1 MVNPPTNTRS
11 DFAPYR
17 QITLGNGADPAIAV
31 LLVEDN
37 AGDVRLL
44 QEFLGE
50 VASTR
55 FELIHTDRL
64 DNAIACLAQNR
75 FDIVLLDLSL
85 PDSQGLDTFLELHR
99 QAPGLPIIVL
109 TGLDDE
115 TLAIKAMHEGAQ
127 DYLPKGQVDGH
138 LLGRSIRYAIERQ
151 RSEEALRDSEAR
163 YRSVVLAMQEGIIL
177 QQADGTIL
185 TCNTSAER
193 ILALPVAEILGHT
206 SCDLSWRAVH
216 EDGSPFP
223 CESYPAMVTLQTG
236 QPCSNVVLGIHRHD
250 DGALTWI
257 AMNSQPLFYPGESLP
272 YAVIT
277 SFTDITEKKQ
287 LEAQFLHAQRLE
299 SLGTLA
305 GGIAHDLNNILT
317 PILGV
322 VQLLPLKLPNL
333 DPRTQNL
340 INLLE
345 TSAQRGVDLVKQ
357 ILSFT
362 RGIEGKPNL
371 VKVQHLIAEIRQII
385 QQTFPK
391 SIELSI
397 DLPQDLW
404 TISVDGTQLHQV
416 FMNFCINARDAMP
429 QGGILSISA
438 ENFWADENYARMNL
452 DARVGPYVA
461 ITFTDTGTG
470 IAPEILDR
478 VFDPFFT
485 TKKIGEGTGLG
496 LATVMGILKN
506 HRGFLKVE
514 SEVGKGTRFQ
524 IYLPAAESVEIQPEV
539 AIAPLG
545 GQGELILVVDD
556 ERSIQEIVQVSLE
569 QYNYR
574 VITASDGIEAIAEYA
589 KRKDEIR
596 AILLDMMMPSLD
608 SVSTILTLQQLN
620 PNVKIIAVSGLA
632 TNEAIAKATSTSVK
646 CFLAKPF
653 TAQEILHALQT
664 VLQESPQYNEARTK
678 TIADGS

>member
-1 MVNPPTNTRS
+1 MANLPANTRR
-11 DFAPYR
+11 DLAPYR
-17 QITLGNGADPAIAV
+17 PIALGNGADPAIAV

-37 AGDVRLL
+37 AGDARLL
-44 QEFLGE
+44 QEFLSE
-50 VASTR
+50 VASAH
-55 FELIHTDRL
+55 FELIQADCL
-64 DNAIACLAQNR
+64 DEAIACLAKNR

-85 PDSQGLDTFLELHR
+85 PDSQGLDTFLALHR
-99 QAPGLPIIVL
+99 RAPGLPIIVL

-115 TLAIKAMHEGAQ
+115 TLAMRAMHEGAQ
-127 DYLPKGQVDGH
+127 DYLIKGQVDGN

-151 RSEEALRDSEAR
+151 RAEEALRDSEAR
-163 YRSVVLAMQEGIIL
+163 YRSVVLSMQEGIIL

-193 ILALPVAEILGHT
+193 ILALPVTAILGQT

-223 CESYPAMVTLQTG
+223 CEAYPAMITLQTG
-236 QPCSNVVLGIHRHD
+236 QPCSNVVLGIHRPD

-257 AMNSQPLFYPGESLP
+257 AMNSQPLFHPGESLP
-272 YAVIT
+272 HAVIT

-287 LEAQFLHAQRLE
+287 LEAQFLRTQRLE

-322 VQLLPLKLPNL
+322 VQLLPLKLPYL
-333 DPRTQNL
+333 DERTQNL
-340 INLLE
+340 LTLLE

-371 VKVQHLIAEIRQII
+371 FQVRHLISEIRQII

-397 DLPQDLW
+397 DLPANLQ
-404 TISVDGTQLHQV
+404 TIAADATQLHQV
-416 FMNFCINARDAMP
+416 FMNLCINARDAMP
-429 QGGILSISA
+429 QGGVLSISA
-438 ENFWADENYARMNL
+438 ENFYVDENYARMNL
-452 DARVGPYVA
+452 EACVGPYLVLSFA
-461 ITFTDTGTG
+461 DTGMG

-478 VFDPFFT
+478 IFDPFFT
-485 TKKIGEGTGLG
+485 TKEIGKGTGLG
-496 LATVMGILKN
+496 LSTVIGIVKN

-514 SEVGKGTRFQ
+514 SKVGKGTRFR
-524 IYLPAAESVEIQPEV
+524 IYLPAVESLETQPEQ

-545 GQGELILVVDD
+545 GQGELVLVVDD
-556 ERSIQEIVQVSLE
+556 ESSIREIIQASLE
-569 QYNYR
+569 QSNYQ
-574 VITASDGIEAIAEYA
+574 VVTASNGVEAIALYA
-589 KRKDEIR
+589 ERKHEIK

-608 SVSTILTLQQLN
+608 SVTIIMTLQQIN
-620 PNVKIIAVSGLA
+620 PNVAIIAVSGLA
-632 TNEAIAKATSTSVK
+632 TNDAVAKATSPCVK
-646 CFLAKPF
+646 HFLAKPF
-653 TAQEILHALQT
+653 TAQEILTALQT
-664 VLQESPQYNEARTK
+664 ALQRSE
-678 TIADGS
+678 

>member
-1 MVNPPTNTRS
+1 MANPPTNDRNS
-11 DFAPYR
+11 VAPY
-17 QITLGNGADPAIAV
+17 QPIALGNGADPAIAI

-37 AGDVRLL
+37 AGDARLL

-50 VASTR
+50 VTSAR
-55 FELIHTDRL
+55 FELTQADRL
-64 DNAIACLAQNR
+64 DDAIACLAQNR

-85 PDSQGLDTFLELHR
+85 PDSQGLNTFLALHR
-99 QAPGLPIIVL
+99 QAPSLPIIVL

-115 TLAIKAMHEGAQ
+115 TLAMKAMYEGAQ

-151 RSEEALRDSEAR
+151 RAEEALRDSEAR

-193 ILALPVAEILGHT
+193 ILALPVTEILGHT
-206 SCDLSWRAVH
+206 SCDLSWRAIH

-236 QPCSNVVLGIHRHD
+236 QPCSNVVLGIRRPD
-250 DGALTWI
+250 DGKLTWI
-257 AMNSQPLFYPGESLP
+257 AMNSQPLFHPDESLP
-272 YAVIT
+272 HAVIT

-287 LEAQFLHAQRLE
+287 LEAQFLRTQRLE

-322 VQLLPLKLPNL
+322 VQLLPRKLPHL
-333 DPRTQNL
+333 DERTQSL
-340 INLLE
+340 IDLLE
-345 TSAQRGVDLVKQ
+345 ISAQRGVDLVKQ

-371 VKVQHLIAEIRQII
+371 FQIRHVMSEIRQII

-391 SIELSI
+391 SIQLSI
-397 DLPQDLW
+397 DLPADLR
-404 TISVDGTQLHQV
+404 TISADATQLHQV
-416 FMNFCINARDAMP
+416 FMNLCINARDAMP
-429 QGGILSISA
+429 EGGILSIAA
-438 ENFWADENYARMNL
+438 ENFWVDENYARMNP
-452 DARVGPYVA
+452 DAHVGPYVA
-461 ITFTDTGTG
+461 ITFADTGMG

-478 VFDPFFT
+478 IFDPFFT
-485 TKKIGEGTGLG
+485 TKEIGKGTGLG
-496 LATVMGILKN
+496 LSTVMGILKN

-514 SEVGKGTRFQ
+514 SEVGKGTCFR
-524 IYLPAAESVEIQPEV
+524 IYLPAVESLESKTEE

-545 GQGELILVVDD
+545 GHGELILVVDD
-556 ERSIQEIVQVSLE
+556 ERSIQEIVQASLE
-569 QYNYR
+569 QYNYK
-574 VITASDGIEAIAEYA
+574 VITASDGIEAIALYA
-589 KRKDEIR
+589 QQKNEIG

-608 SVSTILTLQQLN
+608 SVTTILTLQQLN
-620 PNVKIIAVSGLA
+620 PDVKIIAVSGLA
-632 TNEAIAKATSTSVK
+632 TNDAVAKAISSNVK

-653 TAQEILHALQT
+653 TAQEILTALQT
-664 VLQESPQYNEARTK
+664 VLQKSP
-678 TIADGS
+678 

>member
-1 MVNPPTNTRS
+1 MANSPKNSSAHT
-11 DFAPYR
+11 AYR
-17 QITLGNGADPAIAV
+17 QTTLGNGAAPAIAV

-37 AGDVRLL
+37 AGDARLL
-44 QEFLGE
+44 QEFLRE
-50 VASTR
+50 VPSAH
-55 FELIHTDRL
+55 FELIQVERL
-64 DNAIACLAQNR
+64 DEAIACLAQYR

-85 PDSQGLDTFLELHR
+85 PDSQGLDTFLTLRR
-99 QAPGLPIIVL
+99 QMPGLPIIVL

-151 RSEEALRDSEAR
+151 RAEEALRDSEAR

-185 TCNTSAER
+185 TCNNSAER
-193 ILALPVAEILGHT
+193 ILALPVTEILGHT

-216 EDGSPFP
+216 EDRSPFP
-223 CESYPAMVTLQTG
+223 CEAYPAMLTLQTG
-236 QPCSNVVLGIHRHD
+236 KPCSNVVLGIHRPD
-250 DGALTWI
+250 DDALTWI
-257 AMNSQPLFYPGESLP
+257 AMNSQPLFHPGESLP
-272 YAVIT
+272 HAVIT

-287 LEAQFLHAQRLE
+287 LEAQFLRAQRLE

-317 PILGV
+317 PILGI
-322 VQLLPLKLPNL
+322 VQLLPLKLPHL
-333 DPRTQNL
+333 DERTQNL
-340 INLLE
+340 LNLLE

-371 VKVQHLIAEIRQII
+371 FQIRHLVSEVRQII

-391 SIELSI
+391 SIEISI
-397 DLPQDLW
+397 DLPEDLW
-404 TISVDGTQLHQV
+404 MIAADATQLHQV
-416 FMNFCINARDAMP
+416 FMNLCINARDAMP
-429 QGGILSISA
+429 EGGVLSIAA
-438 ENFWADENYARMNL
+438 ENFWVDENYARMNL
-452 DARVGPYVA
+452 DAHIGPYVA
-461 ITFTDTGTG
+461 ITVTDTGMG

-485 TKKIGEGTGLG
+485 TKEVGKGTGLG
-496 LATVMGILKN
+496 LSTVMGIVKS
-506 HRGFLKVE
+506 HRGFLQVE
-514 SEVGKGTRFQ
+514 SKVGKGTRFR
-524 IYLPAAESVEIQPEV
+524 IYLPAVESLETQTEE

-545 GQGELILVVDD
+545 GHGELILVVDD
-556 ERSIQEIVQVSLE
+556 ESSIREITQASLE
-569 QYNYR
+569 QSNYK
-574 VITASDGIEAIAEYA
+574 VVTASDGIEAIAIYA

-608 SVSTILTLQQLN
+608 SVTTILTLQQLN

-632 TNEAIAKATSTSVK
+632 TNDAVAKATSARVK

-653 TAQEILHALQT
+653 TAHEILNALQS
-664 VLQESPQYNEARTK
+664 VLQESP
-678 TIADGS
+678 

>member
-1 MVNPPTNTRS
+1 MANLPANTRR
-11 DFAPYR
+11 DLAPYR
-17 QITLGNGADPAIAV
+17 PITLGNGADPAIAI

-37 AGDVRLL
+37 AGDARLL
-44 QEFLGE
+44 QEFLSE
-50 VASTR
+50 VASAH
-55 FELIHTDRL
+55 FELFQADRL
-64 DNAIACLAQNR
+64 DEAITCLAQNR

-115 TLAIKAMHEGAQ
+115 TLAMRAMHEGAQ
-127 DYLPKGQVDGH
+127 DYLIKGQVDGN

-151 RSEEALRDSEAR
+151 RAEEALRDSEAR
-163 YRSVVLAMQEGIIL
+163 YRSVVLSMQEGIIL

-193 ILALPVAEILGHT
+193 ILALPVTAILGHT

-216 EDGSPFP
+216 EDGSHFP
-223 CESYPAMVTLQTG
+223 CESYPAMITLQTG
-236 QPCSNVVLGIHRHD
+236 QPCSNVVLGIHRPD

-257 AMNSQPLFYPGESLP
+257 AMNSQPLFHPGESLP
-272 YAVIT
+272 HAVIT

-287 LEAQFLHAQRLE
+287 LEAQFLRTQRLE

-322 VQLLPLKLPNL
+322 VQLLPLKLPHL
-333 DPRTQNL
+333 DERTQNL

-362 RGIEGKPNL
+362 RGVEGKPNL
-371 VKVQHLIAEIRQII
+371 FQVRHLISEIRQII

-397 DLPQDLW
+397 DLPGDLQ
-404 TISVDGTQLHQV
+404 TISADATQLHQV
-416 FMNFCINARDAMP
+416 FMNLCINARDAMP
-429 QGGILSISA
+429 QGGVLSISA
-438 ENFWADENYARMNL
+438 ENFYIDKNYARMNL
-452 DARVGPYVA
+452 EAHVGPYVVLSFA
-461 ITFTDTGTG
+461 DTGMG

-478 VFDPFFT
+478 IFDPFFT
-485 TKKIGEGTGLG
+485 TKEIGKGTGLG
-496 LATVMGILKN
+496 LSTVMGILKN

-514 SEVGKGTRFQ
+514 STVGKGTRFQ
-524 IYLPAAESVEIQPEV
+524 IYLPAVESLETQPE
-539 AIAPLG
+539 AATAAPG

-556 ERSIQEIVQVSLE
+556 ESSVREITQASLE
-569 QYNYR
+569 QSNYQ
-574 VITASDGIEAIAEYA
+574 VVTASDGIKAIALYA
-589 KRKDEIR
+589 ERKNEIR

-608 SVSTILTLQQLN
+608 SVTTILTLQQLN
-620 PNVKIIAVSGLA
+620 PDVIIIAVSGLA
-632 TNEAIAKATSTSVK
+632 TNDAIAKATSANVK
-646 CFLAKPF
+646 HFLAKPF
-653 TAQEILHALQT
+653 TAQELLTALQT
-664 VLQESPQYNEARTK
+664 VLQ
-678 TIADGS
+678 GSK

>member
-1 MVNPPTNTRS
+1 MANPPTNNFNNVT
-11 DFAPYR
+11 PY
-17 QITLGNGADPAIAV
+17 QPIALGNGADPAIAV

-37 AGDVRLL
+37 AGDARLL
-44 QEFLGE
+44 QEFLRE

-55 FELIHTDRL
+55 FELTQADRL
-64 DNAIACLAQNR
+64 DEAIACLAQNR

-85 PDSQGLDTFLELHR
+85 PDSQGLNTFLELHR
-99 QAPGLPIIVL
+99 QAPSLPIIVL

-115 TLAIKAMHEGAQ
+115 TLAMKAMHEGAQ

-151 RSEEALRDSEAR
+151 RAEEALRDSEAR

-193 ILALPVAEILGHT
+193 ILALPVTEILGHT
-206 SCDLSWRAVH
+206 SCDLSWRAIH

-236 QPCSNVVLGIHRHD
+236 QPCSNVVLGIRRPD
-250 DGALTWI
+250 DGKLTWI
-257 AMNSQPLFYPGESLP
+257 AMNSQPLFHPGESLP
-272 YAVIT
+272 HAVIT

-287 LEAQFLHAQRLE
+287 LEAQFLRTQRLE

-322 VQLLPLKLPNL
+322 VQLLPRKLPHL
-333 DPRTQNL
+333 DERTQSL
-340 INLLE
+340 IDLLE
-345 TSAQRGVDLVKQ
+345 ISAQRGVDLVKQ

-371 VKVQHLIAEIRQII
+371 FQIRHVMSEIRQII

-391 SIELSI
+391 SIQLSI
-397 DLPQDLW
+397 NLPADLQ
-404 TISVDGTQLHQV
+404 TISADATQLHQV
-416 FMNFCINARDAMP
+416 FMNLCINARDAMP
-429 QGGILSISA
+429 EGGILSIAA
-438 ENFWADENYARMNL
+438 ENFWVDENYARMNP
-452 DARVGPYVA
+452 DAHVGSYVA
-461 ITFTDTGTG
+461 ITFADTGTG

-478 VFDPFFT
+478 IFDPFFT
-485 TKKIGEGTGLG
+485 TKEIGKGTGLG
-496 LATVMGILKN
+496 LSTVMGILKN

-514 SEVGKGTRFQ
+514 SEVGKGTCFR
-524 IYLPAAESVEIQPEV
+524 IYLPAVESLESKTEE

-545 GQGELILVVDD
+545 GHGELILVVDD
-556 ERSIQEIVQVSLE
+556 ERSIQEIVQASLE
-569 QYNYR
+569 QYNYK
-574 VITASDGIEAIAEYA
+574 VITASDGIEAIALYA
-589 KRKDEIR
+589 QQKNEIG

-608 SVSTILTLQQLN
+608 SVTTILTLQQLN
-620 PNVKIIAVSGLA
+620 PDVRIIAVSGLA
-632 TNEAIAKATSTSVK
+632 TNDAVAKAISSNVK

-653 TAQEILHALQT
+653 TAQEILIALQT
-664 VLQESPQYNEARTK
+664 VLQKSP
-678 TIADGS
+678 